1 MIKVNLL
8 PVPRKKKPKP
18 IPSVVMVSI
27 LVTVVVAV
35 ILAYLAF
42 FYSSRLADRKNQF
55 DANERKIAE
64 LKEMIKAVED
74 FEKRNKTFRER
85 NDIIE
90 QLSRNK
96 SLPVKILDEFSALLP
111 SGVWLQNMTVAGG
124 SVSLEG
130 YAFTNNDIVSYVDQ
144 IKNSPLFTEVYLQES
159 KSVDVEKNP
168 VYMFKLT
175 CKVKV

>member
-8 PVPRKKKPKP
+8 PVKRKKKPKP
-18 IPSVVMVSI
+18 LPSFLVIMV
-27 LVTVVVAV
+27 LVTVIVG
-35 ILAYLAF
+35 IIMAYLTF
-42 FYSSRLADRKNQF
+42 FFSARLTDRKNQVA
-55 DANERKIAE
+55 ANEKKIAE

-74 FEKRNKTFRER
+74 FEKRNKTFQER

-111 SGVWLQNMTVAGG
+111 NGVWLQTM
-124 SVSLEG
+124 SVSAGTINLEG
-130 YAFTNNDIVSYVDQ
+130 YGFTNNDIVAYVDN

-159 KSVDVEKNP
+159 KSVEAEKVA

-175 CKVKV
+175 CKLKV

>member
-8 PVPRKKKPKP
+8 PLKRKKKPKP
-18 IPSVVMVSI
+18 LPSYLVIMI
-27 LVTVVVAV
+27 LVTVIVG
-35 ILAYLAF
+35 IIMAYLTF
-42 FYSSRLADRKNQF
+42 FFSSRLSDKKNQF
-55 DANERKIAE
+55 AANEKKIAE

-74 FEKRNKTFRER
+74 FEKRNKTFKER

-96 SLPVKILDEFSALLP
+96 SLPVKILDEVSALLP
-111 SGVWLQNMTVAGG
+111 AGVWLQTM
-124 SVSLEG
+124 SVSAGTMNLEG
-130 YAFTNNDIVSYVDQ
+130 YGFTNNDIVSYVDN

-159 KSVDVEKNP
+159 KSVDAEKVA

-175 CKVKV
+175 CKLKV

>member
-8 PVPRKKKPKP
+8 PLKRKKRPKP
-18 IPSVVMVSI
+18 LPSYLVIMI
-27 LVTVVVAV
+27 LVTVIVG
-35 ILAYLAF
+35 IIMAYLTF
-42 FYSSRLADRKNQF
+42 FFSARLSDKKNQF
-55 DANERKIAE
+55 AANEKKIAE

-74 FEKRNKTFRER
+74 FEKRNKTFKER

-111 SGVWLQNMTVAGG
+111 TGVWLQTM
-124 SVSLEG
+124 SVSAGAVNLEG
-130 YAFTNNDIVSYVDQ
+130 YGFTNNDIVAYVDN

-159 KSVDVEKNP
+159 KSVESEKVA

-175 CKVKV
+175 CKLKV